1 MTNLY
6 LIDDTD
12 DIDDNYDKKA
22 TTRCMICNNEL
33 IWNGDHDLTMKSD
46 EYSLQSNYSCPECG
60 LYLEAYVPKSSV

>member
-6 LIDDTD
+6 LIDD
-12 DIDDNYDKKA
+12 IDDKKA